1 MSVYVITHK
10 YLTDTIN
17 KLGYKYL
24 YVGAYKQKERRDGY
38 CYDDVGDNISIK
50 NNTYCELTGLYW
62 MWKNCKDEYKGL
74 VHYRR
79 FFTSNSL
86 SANIKYFLDEKKLQ
100 AKLQGY
106 DILVGER
113 IYLSENSVYDD
124 YAVYHYKKDIDN
136 LIELIR
142 RDFPEYSSALDTV
155 LKKNY
160 YNPTNIFYCKS
171 TVMDD
176 YCEWLFEVLTRFE
189 RITDISEYNVQQ
201 ARIFG
206 FVAERLLNVWIEK
219 NKLKQRE
226 VLVIQ
231 TDSRFRLRV
240 RKKLDR
246 IFKKSLTKKQ
256 KYEK

>member
-86 SANIKYFLDEKKLQ
+86 SANIKYFLDEKNCKLSCRDMISSSE
-100 AKLQGY
+100 KEFISL
-106 DILVGER
+106 R
-113 IYLSENSVYDD
+113 I
-124 YAVYHYKKDIDN
+124 AFTMTMPFIIIKKI
-136 LIELIR
+136 
-142 RDFPEYSSALDTV
+142 
-155 LKKNY
+155 
-160 YNPTNIFYCKS
+160 
-171 TVMDD
+171 
-176 YCEWLFEVLTRFE
+176 
-189 RITDISEYNVQQ
+189 
-201 ARIFG
+201 
-206 FVAERLLNVWIEK
+206 
-219 NKLKQRE
+219 
-226 VLVIQ
+226 
-231 TDSRFRLRV
+231 
-240 RKKLDR
+240 
-246 IFKKSLTKKQ
+246 
-256 KYEK
+256 